1 MSDYILIAMTATLTS
16 IGAAGIPSASLFL
29 AFAVLGTFGVT
40 LDQYTLIIA
49 FILPFDRLLDM
60 MRTVTNV
67 TGDIAVACTVAKS
80 EGQLDE
86 EIFKSKNAV

>member
-1 MSDYILIAMTATLTS
+1 M
-16 IGAAGIPSASLFL
+16 
-29 AFAVLGTFGVT
+29 T

-67 TGDIAVACTVAKS
+67 TGDLAVASVVAKW
-80 EGQLDE
+80 EGQFDE
-86 EIFKSKNAV
+86 EVFKTKNVV

>member
-1 MSDYILIAMTATLTS
+1 M
-16 IGAAGIPSASLFL
+16 
-29 AFAVLGTFGVT
+29 T

-67 TGDIAVACTVAKS
+67 TGDLAVASVVAKW

-86 EIFKSKNAV
+86 EVFKTKSVV